1 VSDAVLWPRL
11 VGAPHPGLLVFA
23 VVASCLAVPAWAQ
36 TPAASPRAETKADT
50 KAEADA
56 DAAAAMERARRMA
69 DNPLRRIQEASR
81 TRARG
86 VIITPLTAP
95 APEVADAGS
104 LRRTASPGEAPAAAG
119 AAASP
124 VPAPAPAPA
133 LPVAAPAPAPAPLQQ
148 LRSDLASTSDSPSPA
163 AVEPIANTALPQTVA
178 APAVANFAP
187 ATLARLEPLAPRLLK
202 MVEPDVPIRVL
213 DQIGSR
219 REAVV
224 EFVVKPDGS
233 VSDINLLAPAPRV
246 LQRFVV
252 EALSQWRYAPLPEAR
267 TLRVQLVFS
276 GT

>member
-1 VSDAVLWPRL
+1 
-11 VGAPHPGLLVFA
+11 
-23 VVASCLAVPAWAQ
+23 
-36 TPAASPRAETKADT
+36 
-50 KAEADA
+50 
-56 DAAAAMERARRMA
+56 
-69 DNPLRRIQEASR
+69 
-81 TRARG
+81 
-86 VIITPLTAP
+86 
-95 APEVADAGS
+95 
-104 LRRTASPGEAPAAAG
+104 
-119 AAASP
+119 
-124 VPAPAPAPA
+124 
-133 LPVAAPAPAPAPLQQ
+133 VAAPAPAPAPLQQ